1 VARDRQRAKQ
11 RKARRAQNR
20 GPARSQPTRTDVSGE
35 LEHASG
41 EVDEFEAA
49 LVSGADGQT
58 VDDDDSAAAA
68 RDDEDLDD
76 DSAAAARD
84 DEDLDDDS
92 APAAGRDDE
101 IDDADDPA
109 LAARS
114 ADDDRSAL
122 LGSDDDDFDDDRS
135 AVADRSVDDDDFDDR
150 SAVAEDEEDEVD
162 DATLEREAVG
172 SAPAA
177 RRETAPG
184 APTRK
189 GGGRFIGFLRASW
202 AELQR
207 VQWPD
212 RRQVA
217 QATGVVIG
225 FVIVAGLY
233 LGVADWVA
241 KQIVNAII

>member
-11 RKARRAQNR
+11 RKARRAQQR
-20 GPARSQPTRTDVSGE
+20 GPARSQPTRTDVPGE

-58 VDDDDSAAAA
+58 VDDEDESTLAPR
-68 RDDEDLDD
+68 RDDEDVDD
-76 DSAAAARD
+76 DSAAR
-84 DEDLDDDS
+84 
-92 APAAGRDDE
+92 
-101 IDDADDPA
+101 
-109 LAARS
+109 
-114 ADDDRSAL
+114 DDDRSAL
-122 LGSDDDDFDDDRS
+122 LGPADDDEDLDDDRS
-135 AVADRSVDDDDFDDR
+135 AVAARDEDLDDDR
-150 SAVAEDEEDEVD
+150 SPVAARRAEEEGEEDDFD
-162 DATLEREAVG
+162 DATLEKEAVG
-172 SAPAA
+172 SAPAV

-189 GGGRFIGFLRASW
+189 GGGRFLGFLRASW

>member
-1 VARDRQRAKQ
+1 MARDRQRAKQ
-11 RKARRAQNR
+11 RKARRSGRPQGR
-20 GPARSQPTRTDVSGE
+20 GPAPSQPRRADLPGE

-58 VDDDDSAAAA
+58 VDDEDDLETDRAASDTEDDFDDAA
-68 RDDEDLDD
+68 RDDDAPSDLETD
-76 DSAAAARD
+76 
-84 DEDLDDDS
+84 
-92 APAAGRDDE
+92 
-101 IDDADDPA
+101 
-109 LAARS
+109 RS
-114 ADDDRSAL
+114 ADEDRSAL
-122 LGSDDDDFDDDRS
+122 LGSADDDDFDDDRS
-135 AVADRSVDDDDFDDR
+135 AAVADRSVDDDDYDDR
-150 SAVAEDEEDEVD
+150 SAVAEDEEDDFD

-172 SAPAA
+172 SAPAT
-177 RRETAPG
+177 RREAAPG

-189 GGGRFIGFLRASW
+189 GGGRFLGFLRASW